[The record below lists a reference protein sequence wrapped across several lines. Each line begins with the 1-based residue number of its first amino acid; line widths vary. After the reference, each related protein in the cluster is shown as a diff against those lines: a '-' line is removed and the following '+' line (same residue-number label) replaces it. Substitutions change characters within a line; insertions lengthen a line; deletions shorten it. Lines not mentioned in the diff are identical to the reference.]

1 MLLLAAAAYAGVLRH
16 AVVVGANDGG
26 GSLEPLRYAEL
37 DAQRFA
43 EVMVELGGFDP
54 ANITVLYGPG
64 PDELEAALHAHAAV
78 AGAAPEDLFV
88 FYYSGH
94 ADARG
99 LRLDSGL
106 YPFEALKGDLRA
118 VPADVR
124 LGVLDACRSG
134 VITRLKGASVTTPF
148 LLETE
153 LATEGEAWMTATSA
167 DEEAQESDQL
177 RGSFF
182 THYLLSGLRGAADG
196 GDGSVSL
203 AEAYNYAFDRV
214 VDHTGGT
221 VAGTQHPNFDYD
233 LKGQGD
239 MPLTAVATGRSTLTL
254 PPEVGGM
261 ISVLRMPDR
270 TPIAEV
276 AKPSGRS
283 TVLALVPGTY
293 LLRWRPT
300 GSRDFREALV
310 GLNDGARLTVSRWGP
325 VNAEVASTKGVAG
338 VAHDALALAG
348 RAVEPHRSWIT
359 TALNADDPRHSPAVA
374 GTLSVVLP
382 GAGQFYNGQWVK
394 GGAYLTGT
402 TLLLGTSLVALRPG
416 ESGYFH
422 GSLTG
427 PDLASLFG
435 AALYGA
441 SIADAAYHP
450 HRRETERPYT
460 GWAVS
465 SAAAWQADWS
475 PTDPWVAGLT
485 VEWMANRHFSLALER
500 VGWNSP
506 APDMGAWGAGGRGAV
521 SFLQTKRFRPTA
533 FVAVGARY
541 RYVFEQGGTLS
552 PTVGAGGSFRYYVT
566 PRYFAELEARAE
578 TDGGAPQFQYG
589 GGIGVQLGKP

>member
-1 MLLLAAAAYAGVLRH
+1 MLLLASVALAGVLRH

-26 GSLEPLRYAEL
+26 GNLEPLRYAEL

-54 ANITVLYGPG
+54 ANVTVLYAPS
-64 PDELEAALHAHAAV
+64 PAELQDALHAHAAI
-78 AGAAPEDLFV
+78 AAASPDDLFV

-99 LRLDSGL
+99 LRLESEI
-106 YPFEALKGDLRA
+106 YPFETLKGDLRA

-134 VITRLKGASVTTPF
+134 AITRLKGAQVSPPF
-148 LLETE
+148 LLDAE
-153 LATEGEAWMTATSA
+153 LAAEGEAWMTATAA

-182 THYLLSGLRGAADG
+182 THYLLSGLRGAADT
-196 GDGSVSL
+196 GDGAVSL
-203 AEAYNYAFDRV
+203 VEAYGYAFDRV

-221 VAGTQHPNFDYD
+221 AAGTQHPNFEYK
-233 LKGQGD
+233 LKGEGD
-239 MPLTAVATGRSTLTL
+239 LTLTAVSSGRATLTL

-261 ISVLRMPDR
+261 VTVLRMPDR

-276 AKPSGRS
+276 AKTSGRS
-283 TVLALVPGTY
+283 TPLALAPGTY

-325 VNAEVASTKGVAG
+325 VDAEVAASKGVAG
-338 VAHDALALAG
+338 VAQDALALAG
-348 RAVEPHRSWIT
+348 RAVDPHRTWLKQ
-359 TALNADDPRHSPAVA
+359 AVNAEDPRHSPALA
-374 GTLSVVLP
+374 GALSVVLP
-382 GAGQFYNGQWVK
+382 GAGQFYNGQWAK
-394 GGAYLTGT
+394 GGAYLAGT

-416 ESGYFH
+416 TSGYFH
-422 GSLTG
+422 GSMTG
-427 PDLASLFG
+427 PDVVSLAG

-441 SIADAAYHP
+441 SIADAAWQT
-450 HRRETERPYT
+450 HRRETQRPDA
-460 GWAVS
+460 GWTLS
-465 SAAAWQADWS
+465 TAAAWQADWS
-475 PTDPWVAGLT
+475 PTDPWVAGMT
-485 VEWMANRHFSLALER
+485 VEWLANRHFAMAIER

-506 APDMGAWGAGGRGAV
+506 APNMGSWGAGGRGSAA
-521 SFLQTKRFRPTA
+521 FLPSQRLRPTV

-541 RYVFEQGGTLS
+541 RYVYGQGGTLS
-552 PTVGAGGSFRYYVT
+552 PTVGAGSSLRYYFT
-566 PRYFAELEARAE
+566 PRYFAELEGRWE
-578 TDGGAPQFQYG
+578 TDGGAPRFQYG
-589 GGIGVQLGKP
+589 GGIGVHFGG